1 MKRPKSCK
9 GRDSSASGSWMGAWR
24 CGHLRSCMDKPEQ
37 PPSPRPKPIYM
48 TIATWII
55 IGAAIAVFLIFKQR
69 TVVGR
74 ETAREWLKKGAT
86 VIDVRSE
93 AEFQE
98 KHLPGTTNFP
108 LNRLGDEIARVAPKK
123 GQPLLLHCLSG
134 SRSAAGE
141 ALLKKMGYQNVFN
154 LGSYGRA
161 EKILGAQD
169 KAGKKD

>member
-1 MKRPKSCK
+1 ME
-9 GRDSSASGSWMGAWR
+9 
-24 CGHLRSCMDKPEQ
+24 KPEQ
-37 PPSPRPKPIYM
+37 PPSPRPKPIHM
-48 TIATWII
+48 TIATWIF
-55 IGAAIAVFLIFKQR
+55 IGTVIAAFLIFKQ
-69 TVVGR
+69 VNAVKP
-74 ETAREWLKKGAT
+74 ETAREWLKRGAT

-98 KHLPGTTNFP
+98 RHLPGTTNVP

-123 GQPLLLHCLSG
+123 EQPLLLHCLSG

-154 LGSYGRA
+154 LGSYGQA

-169 KAGKKD
+169 KVGKKD